1 MNPNPFGFDDPE
13 PAVDA
18 FLLQG
23 FDQLS
28 GKRRHDP
35 ENRLAGRS
43 QYRNTGG
50 GFRREAQDVTET
62 ANAPSMARGPRL
74 NPIAE
79 IEIECD
85 EATSFPPA
93 DVIDRLVGRAMK
105 FLIVNSRNIVTGL
118 AQNPGDPGPE
128 ILVELEFQADFSTGN
143 LT

>member
-1 MNPNPFGFDDPE
+1 M
-13 PAVDA
+13 
-18 FLLQG
+18 FLFQS

-50 GFRREAQDVTET
+50 GFWRKAQDVTET

-74 NPIAE
+74 DPIAE
-79 IEIECD
+79 IEIERD

-93 DVIDRLVGRAMK
+93 DVIDRLVGRAVK
-105 FLIVNSRNIVTGL
+105 FLIVNSRNIVTEP
-118 AQNPGDPGPE
+118 AQNPGNLRPK
-128 ILVELEFQADFSTGN
+128 ILVELEFHADFSTGN

>member
-1 MNPNPFGFDDPE
+1 MNPNPLGFDDPE

-18 FLLQG
+18 FLFQS

-50 GFRREAQDVTET
+50 GFRWEAQDVTE
-62 ANAPSMARGPRL
+62 
-74 NPIAE
+74 
-79 IEIECD
+79 IEIERD

-105 FLIVNSRNIVTGL
+105 FLIVNSRNIVTEP
-118 AQNPGDPGPE
+118 AQNPGDLRPK
-128 ILVELEFQADFSTGN
+128 ILVELEFHADFSTGN